1 MMTERETRNKPPRLY
16 PPIYERLI
24 PIALILILIGIIGL
38 LILIFLIATGT
49 LGFSG

>member
-1 MMTERETRNKPPRLY
+1 MTERDRRDKPPRLY

-24 PIALILILIGIIGL
+24 PIALIFILIGIIVL
-38 LILIFLIATGT
+38 LVLVFMIATGT